1 MKITIVGESTASQQ
15 VTVKLKQGDDNNND
29 ESKTQVTGEDT
40 LRALKMEHQRLLR
53 IESQNKPKK
62 LSATEL
68 ARLDALVK
76 AEDAKRTQE
85 ERDLR
90 FAAWYNRKE
99 RFFDRNGNEI

>member
-1 MKITIVGESTASQQ
+1 MKISIVGNNTTSQKGPESGATKKE
-15 VTVKLKQGDDNNND
+15 T
-29 ESKTQVTGEDT
+29 VTGEDAI
-40 LRALKMEHQRLLR
+40 RALKMEHQRLLR
-53 IESQNKPKK
+53 IEAQNKPKK

-90 FAAWYNRKE
+90 FAAWYNRNE
-99 RFFDRNGNEI
+99 RFIDREGNEI